1 VGIGEEGIGCTE
13 LRDEE
18 MAISRRIG
26 GIFIPMIEESLFC
39 P

>member
-18 MAISRRIG
+18 MAICRRIRG
-26 GIFIPMIEESLFC
+26 VFIPRIEESLFC
-39 P
+39 A